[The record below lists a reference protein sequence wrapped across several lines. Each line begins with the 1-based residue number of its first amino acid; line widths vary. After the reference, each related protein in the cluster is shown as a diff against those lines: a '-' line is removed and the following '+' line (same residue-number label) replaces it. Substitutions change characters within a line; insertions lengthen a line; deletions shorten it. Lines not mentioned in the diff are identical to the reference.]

1 LSTAQFKRAVF
12 EMQHFHNLRP
22 QFLRL
27 AVTPFIMRNSLYR
40 YSWSWNEPALL
51 GVMLRKALAYLI

>member
-1 LSTAQFKRAVF
+1 
-12 EMQHFHNLRP
+12 MRP

-27 AVTPFIMRNSLYR
+27 AVVPFTKGNSLWK

-51 GVMLRKALAYLI
+51 GVTLRKTQTYLI

>member
-1 LSTAQFKRAVF
+1 
-12 EMQHFHNLRP
+12 MQHFHNLRP